1 VDTFWLAL
9 SAIGSLATAVVIL
22 VTVIVGWRQLDELR
36 RATQL
41 EGAMHIFAELDSPEL
56 DDARRFV
63 TYELHEKLKDPQF
76 RKEVELT
83 SLGDARV
90 HKELLILRFFDRV
103 GTYVEEGLIEG
114 EIINKAAFGRI
125 LASWVMLSDVV
136 AIHRSVVGD
145 LLWQRFEKL
154 KNSAAD
160 WVQRQGVEPSK
171 VNAFIAAARRQD
183 EPPER
188 IP

>member
-1 VDTFWLAL
+1 
-9 SAIGSLATAVVIL
+9 
-22 VTVIVGWRQLDELR
+22 
-36 RATQL
+36 
-41 EGAMHIFAELDSPEL
+41 
-56 DDARRFV
+56 
-63 TYELHEKLKDPQF
+63 
-76 RKEVELT
+76 
-83 SLGDARV
+83 
-90 HKELLILRFFDRV
+90 
-103 GTYVEEGLIEG
+103 
-114 EIINKAAFGRI
+114 
-125 LASWVMLSDVV
+125 ASWVMLSDVV

-171 VNAFIAAARRQD
+171 VNAFIAAARGQH

>member
-1 VDTFWLAL
+1 VDTFWTAL
-9 SAIGSLATAVVIL
+9 SAVGSVATAVVIT

-41 EGAMHIFAELDSPEL
+41 EGAMRIFAELDSPEL

-145 LLWQRFEKL
+145 LLWKRFEKL
-154 KNSAAD
+154 KDSAAD
-160 WVQRQGVEPSK
+160 WVRRQGIEPSK
-171 VNAFIAAARRQD
+171 VNAFIAAARHQH

-188 IP
+188 IS